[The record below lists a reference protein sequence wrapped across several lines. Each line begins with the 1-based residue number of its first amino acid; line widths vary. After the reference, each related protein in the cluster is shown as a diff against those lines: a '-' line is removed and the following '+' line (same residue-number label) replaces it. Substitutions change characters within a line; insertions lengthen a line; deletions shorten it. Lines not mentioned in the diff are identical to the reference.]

1 MAVYD
6 ILPNEDLRDVDI
18 VATLNANGGT
28 VDFEKESWYKP
39 SANVNKWSYNKPE
52 SYPSMFE
59 MTDDER
65 YMNNHGFDLSSI
77 SNVAVSQLFAK
88 AASGDT
94 WKYILPSG
102 ETLSPY
108 RMSDF
113 RGYNPNAAAPFNYD
127 SIAKSGAVVNF
138 PYIADWLVKVNPASE
153 IKMSDLNVFDTL
165 NAGYYFFI
173 AKNGSQYVLSSLVP
187 RNEDPTSIICT
198 MRLPSEGTWEC
209 IFVMGQNS
217 AETIENRTDI
227 TLLPEGY
234 FTFKLEQKYVFI
246 NVTYTGGEVAKI
258 DYNKYEYLL
267 TIGNVSPSYR
277 MVASDPTVPITNTE
291 LEFGFEVHIL
301 NSSKDEIAVKSIYS
315 TSGSDKYTF
324 NSVNGT
330 QDKSLVDFPGVI
342 DMKEYFNESVL
353 YNAKYARFY
362 PKANKISG
370 PGIPSNPSTYFEI
383 EL

>member
-6 ILPNEDLRDVDI
+6 ILPKEDLRDVDI

-28 VDFEKESWYKP
+28 VDFEQESWYKP
-39 SANVNKWSYNKPE
+39 SANVNKWAYNKPE

-59 MTDDER
+59 MTDNER

-138 PYIADWLVKVNPASE
+138 PYIADWLVKVNSASE

-173 AKNGSQYVLSSLVP
+173 AKKGSQYVLSSLVS
-187 RNEDPTSIICT
+187 RSGDPSSIICT
-198 MRLPSEGTWEC
+198 MQLPSAGTWEC

-217 AETIENRTDI
+217 TETIERRTDI

-234 FTFKLEQKYVFI
+234 FKFKLEQKYVFI
-246 NVTYTGGEVAKI
+246 NVT
-258 DYNKYEYLL
+258 
-267 TIGNVSPSYR
+267 
-277 MVASDPTVPITNTE
+277 
-291 LEFGFEVHIL
+291 
-301 NSSKDEIAVKSIYS
+301 
-315 TSGSDKYTF
+315 
-324 NSVNGT
+324 
-330 QDKSLVDFPGVI
+330 
-342 DMKEYFNESVL
+342 
-353 YNAKYARFY
+353 
-362 PKANKISG
+362 
-370 PGIPSNPSTYFEI
+370 
-383 EL
+383 

>member
-1 MAVYD
+1 MAHD

-18 VATLNANGGT
+18 VETLNGNGGT

-39 SANVNKWSYNKPE
+39 SANVNKWAYNKPE

-59 MTDDER
+59 MTDNDR

-113 RGYNPNAAAPFNYD
+113 RGYNPNAVAPFNYD

-138 PYIADWLVKVNPASE
+138 PYIADWLVKVNSASE

-173 AKNGSQYVLSSLVP
+173 AKNGSRYVLSSLFS
-187 RNEDPTSIICT
+187 RSGDPTSIICT
-198 MRLPSEGTWEC
+198 MQLPSAGTWEC

-258 DYNKYEYLL
+258 DYDKDQYQL
-267 TIGNVSPSYR
+267 TIGAISPAYL
-277 MVASDPTVPITNTE
+277 MVASDSTVPITDTE
-291 LEFGFEVHIL
+291 LEFGFEVYIL
-301 NSSKDEIAVKSIYS
+301 NSSKNEIAVNSIYS

-324 NSVNGT
+324 NSANGT
-330 QDKSLVDFPGVI
+330 QVKRLVDFPGVI
-342 DMKEYFNESVL
+342 DMKEYFNESDL

-362 PKANKISG
+362 PKANKITG

>member
-6 ILPNEDLRDVDI
+6 ILPNEDLKDVDI

-28 VDFEKESWYKP
+28 VDFEQESWFKP
-39 SANVNKWSYNKPE
+39 SANVNKWAYNKPE

-59 MTDDER
+59 MTDNDR

-138 PYIADWLVKVNPASE
+138 PYTADWLVKVNFASE
-153 IKMSDLNVFDTL
+153 IKMSDLNVFETL

-173 AKNGSQYVLSSLVP
+173 AKKGSQYVLSSLVS
-187 RNEDPTSIICT
+187 RSNDPTNIICT
-198 MRLPSEGTWEC
+198 MSLPSAGTWEC
-209 IFVMGQNS
+209 IFVAGQNS

-227 TLLPEGY
+227 TLLPDGY
-234 FTFKLEQKYVFI
+234 FKFNLEQKYVFI

-258 DYNKYEYLL
+258 DYDKGQYLL
-267 TIGNVSPSYR
+267 TIGNVDPSYS
-277 MVASDPTVPITNTE
+277 MVASDSTVPITDTE
-291 LEFGFEVHIL
+291 LEFGFEVHIFD
-301 NSSKDEIAVKSIYS
+301 SSKNELAVNSIYS
-315 TSGSDKYTF
+315 PSDSDRYTF
-324 NSVNGT
+324 NSAKEK
-330 QDKSLVDFPGVI
+330 QDKSLIDFPGVI
-342 DMKEYFNESVL
+342 YMKEYFNESDL

-362 PKANKISG
+362 PKANNISG
-370 PGIPSNPSTYFEI
+370 PGIPSNPITYFEI

>member
-6 ILPNEDLRDVDI
+6 ILPNEDLKDVDI

-39 SANVNKWSYNKPE
+39 SANVNKWAYNKPE

-59 MTDDER
+59 MTDNDR

-138 PYIADWLVKVNPASE
+138 PYIADFHLTLYRKDTY
-153 IKMSDLNVFDTL
+153 MS
-165 NAGYYFFI
+165 I
-173 AKNGSQYVLSSLVP
+173 
-187 RNEDPTSIICT
+187 
-198 MRLPSEGTWEC
+198 
-209 IFVMGQNS
+209 
-217 AETIENRTDI
+217 
-227 TLLPEGY
+227 
-234 FTFKLEQKYVFI
+234 
-246 NVTYTGGEVAKI
+246 
-258 DYNKYEYLL
+258 
-267 TIGNVSPSYR
+267 
-277 MVASDPTVPITNTE
+277 
-291 LEFGFEVHIL
+291 
-301 NSSKDEIAVKSIYS
+301 
-315 TSGSDKYTF
+315 
-324 NSVNGT
+324 
-330 QDKSLVDFPGVI
+330 
-342 DMKEYFNESVL
+342 
-353 YNAKYARFY
+353 
-362 PKANKISG
+362 
-370 PGIPSNPSTYFEI
+370 
-383 EL
+383 